1 MTAKYLNWVWWPTSR
16 VGKMKLAHAWAK
28 SNLVKGFTL
37 ALQDT
42 VAGAEVP
49 ADLKEELETM
59 VEWGFRHAIYLDPLT
74 ELKWVA
80 KQFKN
85 PPWLFGY

>member
-1 MTAKYLNWVWWPTSR
+1 
-16 VGKMKLAHAWAK
+16 MKLAHAWAK